1 MISRHCASES
11 FSPRAADKE
20 TCKTALPNFGRS
32 LRIAPNSAASSRGV
46 SPAIFESMTRPFSFV
61 RLYFN
66 APRKPFPL
74 TNLAIIRFVPRHRAR
89 VASVTLPPSV
99 AAKTHRPR
107 SLRNLRSLCARSDSG
122 SQQGGQAQRSAPY
135 SRAERAEKEA
145 GAKEQPRAAIVQA
158 SCSFAP
164 PSDAG
169 RRTHPTKPAR
179 RWSSHEARRGHLW
192 GDLLCAS
199 W

>member
-1 MISRHCASES
+1 
-11 FSPRAADKE
+11 
-20 TCKTALPNFGRS
+20 
-32 LRIAPNSAASSRGV
+32 
-46 SPAIFESMTRPFSFV
+46 MTRPFSFV
-61 RLYFN
+61 RLYSN

-74 TNLAIIRFVPRHRAR
+74 TNLAIIRFVPRQLAP

-169 RRTHPTKPAR
+169 RRTHPTKPHADGHHTKR
-179 RWSSHEARRGHLW
+179 GGVTFGATSFALHGEISFVQSSIF
-192 GDLLCAS
+192 S
-199 W
+199 

>member
-1 MISRHCASES
+1 
-11 FSPRAADKE
+11 
-20 TCKTALPNFGRS
+20 
-32 LRIAPNSAASSRGV
+32 
-46 SPAIFESMTRPFSFV
+46 MTRPFSFV
-61 RLYFN
+61 RLYSN

-74 TNLAIIRFVPRHRAR
+74 TNLAIIRFVSPQCAP

-179 RWSSHEARRGHLW
+179 RWSSHEARRVHLW

-199 W
+199 WLDFLCPILNIQPTGYAAKSLILCHERGTDRHSMRRDHHV